1 MTNFDRAVGR
11 MNRRK
16 GQIIAPSIPLPTP
29 ARRDQPASAELH
41 ALAASANR
49 IDMIIAVFALGVI
62 LGALIA

>member
-1 MTNFDRAVGR
+1 MTNFDRATGR

-16 GQIIAPSIPLPTP
+16 GQIVALPTP
-29 ARRDQPASAELH
+29 ARRDQPASAEIH

-62 LGALIA
+62 LGTLIA